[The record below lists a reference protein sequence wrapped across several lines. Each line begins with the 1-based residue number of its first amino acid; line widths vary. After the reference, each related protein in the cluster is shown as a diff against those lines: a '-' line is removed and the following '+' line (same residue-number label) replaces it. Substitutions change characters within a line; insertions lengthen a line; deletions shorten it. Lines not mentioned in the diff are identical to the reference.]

1 MKGIGLN
8 ITLWLHS
15 PQKGF
20 TVCSFYPV
28 LFRIGGCSFPW
39 KSIWQPKVPP
49 RVSFFIWV
57 AALGKILTAENL
69 WKRHIILVSWRCLC
83 KVDGETVDHLLL
95 HCPFSCEVWDMIFAL
110 FGVQWV
116 MPGKILDLLA
126 CWQGCFGRHKHN
138 VIWKCIP
145 HCLMW
150 CLRRERNS
158 RQFEGCER
166 SPTDLKNIVL
176 NTLFEW
182 VSASGCLSC
191 STFLDFLDLCSFQV

>member
-1 MKGIGLN
+1 MILWSKFYDYVVM
-8 ITLWLHS
+8 LWLHS
-15 PQKGF
+15 LQKGF
-20 TVCSFYPV
+20 TVRSFYHV

-69 WKRHIILVSWRCLC
+69 RKRHIILVSWCCLC
-83 KVDGETVDHLLL
+83 KVDGETIDHLLL

-150 CLRRERNS
+150 CLWQERNS

-182 VSASGCLSC
+182 VLASGCLSC
-191 STFLDFLDLCSFQV
+191 SIFLFF